1 MIDIWQQNYII
12 SSPES
17 GNVAFTNY
25 WSENQV
31 VNAGEI
37 IVSIVPAETM
47 QTIVRIQ
54 LPMQSSGKVKAGQR
68 VNVKLE
74 NYPYSQF
81 GFLQGKIES
90 ISAVP
95 NKDDLYTASVTLNKG
110 LVTSYN
116 KKLEMGQYLKGTAE
130 VLTDDY
136 SLLLRLFDPLKAF
149 MDEGIRI
156 KEEAGNGNP

>member
-1 MIDIWQQNYII
+1 M
-12 SSPES
+12 
-17 GNVAFTNY
+17 
-25 WSENQV
+25 
-31 VNAGEI
+31 
-37 IVSIVPAETM
+37 
-47 QTIVRIQ
+47 
-54 LPMQSSGKVKAGQR
+54 
-68 VNVKLE
+68 NVKLE

-116 KKLEMGQYLKGTAE
+116 KKLEMGQYLKGAAE

-136 SLLLRLFDPLKAF
+136 SLLLRLFNPLKAF
-149 MDEGIRI
+149 MDERIRI